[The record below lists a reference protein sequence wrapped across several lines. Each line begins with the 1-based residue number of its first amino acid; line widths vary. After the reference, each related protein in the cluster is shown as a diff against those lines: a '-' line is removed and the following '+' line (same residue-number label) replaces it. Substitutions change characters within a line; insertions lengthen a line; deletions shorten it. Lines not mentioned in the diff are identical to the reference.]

1 MEKYGFV
8 YLWRDRKHN
17 RYYIGCHWGTED
29 DGYVCSSRWM
39 RNTYKRRPDD
49 FKRRIL
55 VIVYTNKKDLFN
67 EEFKWIS
74 LIKESEI
81 KSRYYN
87 LNIKATGHWST
98 YPENI
103 KTIKDKIS
111 HATKQAMAKPE
122 NKERYLEGLKKRNQI
137 QSEETKQKR
146 LKAMKK
152 TMAEKFPEENRRKK
166 LSDEERKEYYSNKAK
181 ANWSTPGFKEAVSS
195 KISEALKASK
205 DTRSRHMSST
215 RWWNNGIINTRTID
229 CPGDGYVLGK
239 L

>member
-1 MEKYGFV
+1 MEKRGFI
-8 YLWRDRKHN
+8 YIWRDRKHN
-17 RYYIGCHWGTED
+17 RYYIGSHWGTEN
-29 DGYVCSSRWM
+29 DGYVCSSTWM
-39 RNTYKRRPDD
+39 RNSYNRRPDD
-49 FKRRIL
+49 FKRRIIEHVHSRENL
-55 VIVYTNKKDLFN
+55 YDVENKWL
-67 EEFKWIS
+67 S
-74 LIKESEI
+74 LIKQHEI
-81 KSRYYN
+81 KTKYYN
-87 LNIKATGHWST
+87 INLFAGHWVA

-103 KTIKDKIS
+103 KTIKQKIS
-111 HATKQAMAKPE
+111 IKTKEAMAKPE
-122 NKERYLEGLKKRNQI
+122 NRERYLEGLKKRNQI